1 MSQELNFDMSA
12 WWNEVSFESK
22 GLFTLNEEGKLLLH
36 AGQEGRERLIA
47 EITAE
52 NSQEI
57 IGQLTEKYDQLQAR
71 VAELALEWAAT
82 EDKLKVSDKV
92 SSLKNQINH
101 SQSLGDF
108 DRLLA
113 EVGAWEQ
120 VITAI
125 QDENYAEKLKLAEEA
140 EALAESTEWKETT
153 NTLRELVDKWKQS
166 GHTDKHRS
174 DKLWNR
180 IEAARTKFGDR
191 KHKHFEEQEKDLL
204 GNLDL
209 KLDLVEQAESLVN
222 SVEWKKTSETFH
234 RLTTEWKTIGQ
245 TLNKK
250 NEELWQRFIKAK
262 SVFFDRKREHSER
275 IQVEQE
281 QNYIV
286 KSALVEKAEALKD
299 STEWN
304 NTAIAFAGLMD
315 EWKKTGRVGG
325 EKGDELW
332 ARFTGAQEQFFSAK
346 KAHTDQIRHVHEQ
359 NLSLKTE
366 LLQRA
371 ERIKNST
378 SWSDTTAEM
387 NELLDEW
394 KTIGPVA
401 REHSN
406 RIWEEFLGARKHFFA
421 RKDANR
427 DQRKS
432 HYESQKATR
441 AVQAKE
447 MVATLLSD
455 IREEEDKLVDFKVA
469 LENVT
474 PGKKA
479 GELRKHLE
487 QLLVDGEQKIRR
499 LKEKYAAVQDEFGK
513 QAEEAAKA
521 IAKAKD
527 ARPEA
532 EAVSTAEET
541 PAPVVNETNDEAAP
555 VAVVAEAQEVASAE
569 STDAV
574 VAEVAPV
581 AATVAPVESVTN
593 GGAADAAMEAPEA
606 ATVSVADEEATAGRT
621 NEVADVPVAT
631 TADAGTTEA

>member
-1 MSQELNFDMSA
+1 MSQELNFEMSA
-12 WWNEVSFESK
+12 WWNELSFDGKE
-22 GLFTLNEEGKLLLH
+22 LFTLNDDGKLLLH
-36 AGQEGRERLIA
+36 AGENGKERLIA
-47 EITAE
+47 EISAE
-52 NSQEI
+52 NSPVIAE
-57 IGQLTEKYDQLQAR
+57 QLKEKYEQLAAK
-71 VAELALEWAAT
+71 VAETGTEWGAV
-82 EDKLKVSDKV
+82 EDKLKMVDKV
-92 SSLKNQINH
+92 AQLKQQINH
-101 SQSLGDF
+101 TGALGNF
-108 DRLLA
+108 DKLLA
-113 EVGAWEQ
+113 EVAVWEQ
-120 VITAI
+120 AITAI
-125 QDENYAEKLKLAEEA
+125 QDEHYAEKLKLVEEA
-140 EALAESTEWKETT
+140 EGLAESAEWKETT
-153 NTLRELVDKWKQS
+153 NSLRELIEKWKQS

-180 IEAARTKFGDR
+180 IEAARAKFNER

-234 RLTTEWKTIGQ
+234 RLTNEWKTIGQ

-275 IQVEQE
+275 IHVEQE
-281 QNYIV
+281 QNFIV

-304 NTAIAFAGLMD
+304 NTAIAFAALME
-315 EWKKTGRVGG
+315 EWKKTGRVSG

-332 ARFTGAQEQFFSAK
+332 NKFTAAQEQFFTAK
-346 KAHTDQIRHVHEQ
+346 KAHTDEIRTMHEQ
-359 NLSLKTE
+359 NYNLKME

-378 SWSDTTAEM
+378 SWNDTTTEL

-427 DQRKS
+427 DQRKT
-432 HYESQKATR
+432 HYESQKVTR

-447 MVATLLSD
+447 MVSKLLSD
-455 IREEEDKLVDFKVA
+455 INEEEDKMVDFKAA
-469 LENVT
+469 LENIT

-479 GELRKHLE
+479 AELRKHLE
-487 QLLVDGEQKIRR
+487 QLLLDGEQKIKR

-521 IAKAKD
+521 ITKEKANTPPVPKD
-527 ARPEA
+527 DHTTETAAATEVTDTAAAGEESSVQHNGTPAA
-532 EAVSTAEET
+532 EAPTAAAEPVVATAIAESDPAASSAAET
-541 PAPVVNETNDEAAP
+541 PAE
-555 VAVVAEAQEVASAE
+555 E
-569 STDAV
+569 STHT
-574 VAEVAPV
+574 
-581 AATVAPVESVTN
+581 AT
-593 GGAADAAMEAPEA
+593 PEA
-606 ATVSVADEEATAGRT
+606 VATEAGSEEA
-621 NEVADVPVAT
+621 
-631 TADAGTTEA
+631 